1 MARDSETLTELAA
14 ALAAAGGPPPAPA
27 AAPPGRWPGRSAATV
42 LRGFDEP
49 DAAGVRRPGVVLRA
63 PPLSLVRAPADATVR
78 YAGPFLEYGYVVV
91 LEPAPGTMVVLAGLA
106 QLQARAGAAVRRG
119 EPLGLLGG
127 RPLDVEEYVMLP
139 QSDTGAGGGETL
151 YIEVRQGRGPVDPA
165 APVRRKG
172 IGRAPMRNIWLAGIG
187 GAVAGVVVST
197 QFAAPILAQEAEKE
211 KSVYQQLDLFG
222 DIFERIRTSYV
233 EEVEDKELIESA
245 INGMLTH
252 LDPHSSYLPPDDFDD
267 MRVQTKGEF
276 GGLGIEV
283 TQENGF
289 VKVVTPIEGTP
300 ADRAGVQPGDL
311 ITQVDGESVL
321 GLTLEE
327 AVDLMRGPVGS
338 DITVTLTR
346 EGTEEPFD
354 VKITRETITISPVRA
369 RLEDGVVVLRLTTFN
384 EQTYPELEEALKEQV
399 EEAGGIDKVT
409 GFVIDL
415 RNNPGGLLN
424 QAISVVD
431 AFLESGEIVS
441 TRGRD
446 PRDSERYNATP
457 GDLTDGKPLAV
468 VINGGSASASEI
480 VAGALKD
487 HRRAV
492 VIGTQSFGKGSVQT
506 IMPVQDEGAI
516 RLTTARYYTP
526 SGRSIQALGVAPDI
540 IVEQREPEEVAEAE
554 ESDAAAAADR
564 GRPARLAR
572 ERLADR
578 GREEDPRGGQ
588 AAQGGDRAAARGGL
602 SALLRDRHPARH
614 VLPRGGER
622 TN

>member
-1 MARDSETLTELAA
+1 
-14 ALAAAGGPPPAPA
+14 
-27 AAPPGRWPGRSAATV
+27 
-42 LRGFDEP
+42 
-49 DAAGVRRPGVVLRA
+49 
-63 PPLSLVRAPADATVR
+63 
-78 YAGPFLEYGYVVV
+78 
-91 LEPAPGTMVVLAGLA
+91 
-106 QLQARAGAAVRRG
+106 
-119 EPLGLLGG
+119 
-127 RPLDVEEYVMLP
+127 
-139 QSDTGAGGGETL
+139 
-151 YIEVRQGRGPVDPA
+151 
-165 APVRRKG
+165 
-172 IGRAPMRNIWLAGIG
+172 MRNIWLAGIG

-197 QFAAPILAQEAEKE
+197 QFAAPIVAQEAEKE

-233 EEVEDKELIESA
+233 EEVDDKELVESA

-300 ADRAGVQPGDL
+300 ADRAGVQPGDV
-311 ITQVDGESVL
+311 IIQVDGESVM

-327 AVDLMRGPVGS
+327 AVDMMRGPVGS
-338 DITVTLTR
+338 DITVTIQR

-369 RLEDGVVVLRLTTFN
+369 RLEDGVVVLRLSTFN
-384 EQTYPELEEALKEQV
+384 EQTYPELEEALSKQV

-431 AFLESGEIVS
+431 AFLELGEIVS

-480 VAGALKD
+480 VAGRAEGPPPGDGHRHPELRQGLGADDHAGAGRGGDPADHGALLHAVGAVD
-487 HRRAV
+487 PGARRRARHHRRA
-492 VIGTQSFGKGSVQT
+492 
-506 IMPVQDEGAI
+506 
-516 RLTTARYYTP
+516 ARADG
-526 SGRSIQALGVAPDI
+526 GRGG
-540 IVEQREPEEVAEAE
+540 RG
-554 ESDAAAAADR
+554 SDAAAAAER

-602 SALLRDRHPARH
+602 PALLRDRHPARH

-622 TN
+622 QLSAELHGAIPGKCLTNKVSFFRVNPIESMVSLCRT